1 MQLFIF
7 QCQFLSYISK
17 LFILSIEFNSI
28 QKVQNKIILK
38 STFLEHMIFTK
49 KKHFSLNNPFSQFDD
64 KLKLGLTGDF
74 GGGSNQYWKTINF

>member
-49 KKHFSLNNPFSQFDD
+49 KKNIFH
-64 KLKLGLTGDF
+64 LTTLF
-74 GGGSNQYWKTINF
+74 HNLTTS

>member
-49 KKHFSLNNPFSQFDD
+49 KNILH
-64 KLKLGLTGDF
+64 LTTLF
-74 GGGSNQYWKTINF
+74 HNLTTS